1 VDLALVLAA
10 ALMGLAGAPHCAA
23 MCGAASAGV
32 VRACSGAQSGRG
44 WAAFLSGRTV
54 AYAAGGALA
63 ASAVSLLA
71 TLGQTAGALRAL
83 WTLLHLAA
91 FGLGLWLLITAR
103 QPAWL
108 KEVGRAP
115 VPAVGGAVAAGGWQ
129 RMQGPLRAGGT
140 GLLWLAWPC
149 GLLQSALVVAAL
161 ANTPLTGALAML
173 AFSLTSSLGLA
184 VVPALSSRW
193 TAARFA
199 AWQSPAWA
207 VRLAG
212 LALAGA
218 SGWALGHG
226 LWERVVAPCLA

>member
-1 VDLALVLAA
+1 MDLALVLAA

-32 VRACSGAQSGRG
+32 VRACAGANPTRG
-44 WAAFLSGRTV
+44 WAAFLSGRTL
-54 AYAAGGALA
+54 AYAAGGAVA

-71 TLGQTAGALRAL
+71 ALGETAGVLRAL
-83 WTLLHLAA
+83 WTCVHLAA
-91 FGLGLWLLITAR
+91 FGLGLWLLVTAR
-103 QPAWL
+103 QPAWF
-108 KEVGRAP
+108 KELGRAP
-115 VPAVGGAVAAGGWQ
+115 VAGAAVTAGGWQ
-129 RMQGPLRAGGT
+129 PMKGPLRAGGT

-149 GLLQSALVVAAL
+149 GLLQSALMVAAL
-161 ANTPLTGALAML
+161 ANTPATGALAMV
-173 AFSLTSSLGLA
+173 AFSLTSSVGLA

-193 TAARFA
+193 VAGRLAVG
-199 AWQSPAWA
+199 QSPAWA

-226 LWERVVAPCLA
+226 LWERVVALCTP